1 MALKIFLSSTLRKHV
16 AGYDPVKGLE
26 VEVDGGITVAEVCK
40 KVKIPIDN
48 IKVAFVNG
56 KSQKLDYIL
65 QGEERI
71 GLFPPVG
78 GG

>member
-1 MALKIFLSSTLRKHV
+1 M

-26 VEVDGGITVAEVCK
+26 VEVDGGITVAEVCT

>member
-1 MALKIFLSSTLRKHV
+1 MTLKIFLSSTLRKHV
-16 AGYDPVKGLE
+16 AGYDPVKGLG
-26 VEVDGGITVAEVCK
+26 VEVDGSITVAEVCK
-40 KVKIPIDN
+40 KMKIPIDN

>member
-1 MALKIFLSSTLRKHV
+1 M
-16 AGYDPVKGLE
+16 
-26 VEVDGGITVAEVCK
+26 TVGEVCRIM
-40 KVKIPIDN
+40 KIPTNN

-65 QGEERI
+65 QGKERI

>member
-1 MALKIFLSSTLRKHV
+1 M
-16 AGYDPVKGLE
+16 AGYDPVKGFE
-26 VEVDGGITVAEVCK
+26 VEVEGGSTVAEVCT
-40 KVKIPIDN
+40 KVKIPIHN

>member
-16 AGYDPVKGLE
+16 DGYDPVKGLE
-26 VEVDGGITVAEVCK
+26 IEVDEGSTVAEVCTK
-40 KVKIPIDN
+40 MKIPVDN

-56 KSQKLDYIL
+56 KSQKLDFIL

>member
-16 AGYDPVKGLE
+16 AGYDPLKGLE
-26 VEVDGGITVAEVCK
+26 IEVKGGSTVAEVCK
-40 KVKIPIDN
+40 KMKIPIDN

-56 KSQKLDYIL
+56 KSQKLDYPL